1 MYSITMQK
9 SCNQSFRQFCI
20 CTFPSFLSVVDMPDP
35 YANYE
40 VVKRAWIPQM
50 HRRSVPDKQIF
61 SEDYNTPNGFRL
73 GKETRDLAF
82 LPQVEEEITSNEEE
96 EEEAYQ
102 EKTDEDEEA
111 IRTAI
116 NILQQL
122 NVRPEEVKEF
132 FESGR

>member
-1 MYSITMQK
+1 M
-9 SCNQSFRQFCI
+9 
-20 CTFPSFLSVVDMPDP
+20 DMPDP
-35 YANYE
+35 YAEYE
-40 VVKRAWIPQM
+40 VIKRTWIPQM
-50 HRRSVPDKQIF
+50 HRRSIPDSQIF
-61 SEDYNTPNGFRL
+61 SGEYNTPGNFRL

-82 LPQVEEEITSNEEE
+82 LPQVEASIPDEEISDEEE
-96 EEEAYQ
+96 RS
-102 EKTDEDEEA
+102 DENEA